1 MRVYH
6 NTRKSEYRNPFG
18 AIAIDGTVSLSIDL
32 FEEEGAEIL
41 LRIWIDG
48 KGEEFYKMVPAR
60 MEDRVRYTYDLKC
73 DEAALYWYSFRIDRA
88 DGTSMFYGAKPGVTG
103 GEGQMTFGP
112 EGSFQITAYKERK
125 LPEWYKNAVVYQIFP
140 DRYFRGNDFDEEKGV
155 AFRERKAGP
164 GSIFHAD
171 WNETPAYDKE
181 ENGRI
186 KNWDFFGGTLNG
198 IRDKLDYIASM
209 GVTAIYLNP
218 IFEASSNHR
227 YDTADFTK
235 IDSMLGTEEDFVN
248 LCKEADAKG
257 ISIILDGV
265 FNHTGC
271 DSKYFNRY
279 GNYPDKGACQ
289 GEDSPYYDWFNFNED
304 GTYDCWWGVDDLPA
318 VNEHSESYRK
328 FMFDDKNSV
337 VRKWLRLGAK
347 GWRLDVADELPDDFI
362 AGIKDAVIAEKGED
376 GLLMGEV
383 WEDASNKISY
393 SQLRKYFLGDELDCV
408 MNYPF
413 RDGIE
418 DFIMGK
424 ISAYDLAEKLMSLYE
439 NYPHENFYGNL
450 NLLGSHDRMRTLTL
464 FGNAPEEWTLSE
476 EEKKNYKLN
485 EGQKSLALG
494 RLWIAA
500 LAQMTLPGVPCVY
513 YGDEAGLEGYSDP
526 YNRGTF
532 PWDNAD
538 ENAGNIYRN
547 AISLRKLYPLF
558 TDGDFE
564 PVAFNDDVF
573 GFYRRNEK
581 ESALVVINRSFEE
594 REIWFKAE
602 GDATDVVNHGP
613 LAPNQDGY
621 IGIKL
626 GSLGSSLIHFQKET
640 LAAPMG
646 KGSGVLAHI
655 TSIPGGTI
663 GEPAKKFIDFLSEAG
678 QKYWQILPLNPTDS
692 YGSPYAGQSAFAGN
706 IALTGLS
713 EDDFAEMFA
722 NMSKAD
728 KKCFDDFK
736 NANEFWIYSY
746 AMFSVLKDRYKGA
759 AQQQWPKKYRK
770 YKKSLY
776 KDEKLAEKAEFCM
789 FCQFIFDRM
798 WREVRKYAL
807 EKGISIIG
815 DMPMYV
821 SADSSDV
828 WSQPEMF
835 KIKEDGYP
843 EFEAGVP
850 PDYFSAEGQLWGNPI
865 YKWDVIKKDGY
876 KWWKERF
883 SRCIDFYDFTRLDHF
898 RGFEAFWEVPAGKKA
913 LAGYW
918 NLGPGIDLFE
928 SCAADL
934 GKLPFMAEDLGTI
947 TPGVNA
953 LIEQCGFYG
962 ADVMQFADVDPLES
976 YIPPIGKIAYSGT
989 HDNATLKG
997 FVLDRYV
1004 AAEDE
1009 TLADETLADENA
1021 GCQTEVTAAD
1031 EKSAAEKAKAD
1042 AKACEIAAKLKDN
1055 LYGSRADI
1063 VIMPLQ
1069 DVLGLGDEARM
1080 NVPGV
1085 ASGNWSWKTDGEGF
1099 DEAQAQLK
1107 ALTEK
1112 YNR

>member
-1 MRVYH
+1 MRAYH
-6 NTRKSEYRNPFG
+6 NSRKKEYRNPFG
-18 AIAIDGTVSLSIDL
+18 AITIDGTVSLSIDL
-32 FEEEGAEIL
+32 FEEEGAEIV
-41 LRIWIDG
+41 LRTWIDG
-48 KGEEFYKMVPAR
+48 IGENFYKMNPVR
-60 MEDRVRYTYDLKC
+60 MDDRIRYTYDLVC
-73 DEAALYWYSFRIDRA
+73 SEAALYWYSFRIDRA
-88 DGTSMFYGAKPGVTG
+88 DGTCMYYCSKQGATG
-103 GEGQMTFGP
+103 GEGELTFGMSS
-112 EGSFQITAYKERK
+112 SFQITSYKERK
-125 LPEWYKNAVVYQIFP
+125 IPDWYKNAIVYQIFP
-140 DRYFRGNDFDEEKGV
+140 DRYYRGNDFDEAKGV
-155 AFRERKAGP
+155 VLHPKENGP
-164 GSIFHAD
+164 GSVCHED
-171 WNETPAYDKE
+171 WYETPAYQKDEK
-181 ENGRI
+181 GRI

-198 IRDKLDYIASM
+198 VRDKLDHIASM

-248 LCKEADAKG
+248 LCKEAEARG

-279 GNYPDKGACQ
+279 GNYPDKGAYQ
-289 GEDSPYYDWFNFNED
+289 GEDSPYYNWFNFKED

-318 VNEHSESYRK
+318 VNENSQTYRD
-328 FMFDDKNSV
+328 FIYNGENSV

-362 AGIKDAVIAEKGED
+362 AGIKEAVIKEKGED

-418 DFIMGK
+418 SFIMGD
-424 ISAYDLAEKLMSLYE
+424 ITAFDLAEKLMSLYE
-439 NYPHENFYGNL
+439 NYPHDNFYGNL

-464 FGNAPEEWTLSE
+464 FGNAPKEWTLSE
-476 EEKKNYKLN
+476 EEKKNYRLN

-500 LAQMTLPGVPCVY
+500 LAQMTMPGVPCIY
-513 YGDEAGLEGYSDP
+513 YGDEAGLDGYSDP
-526 YNRGTF
+526 YNRGTY
-532 PWDNAD
+532 PWGKEDKNA
-538 ENAGNIYRN
+538 ENIYRN
-547 AISLRKLYPLF
+547 AVSLRKLYSVF

-564 PVAFNDDVF
+564 PVAFNEDVF
-573 GFYRRNEK
+573 GFYRRSEK
-581 ESALVVINRSFEE
+581 DSALVVINRSLQKEH
-594 REIWFKAE
+594 EIWFKAE
-602 GDATDVVNHGP
+602 GKATDVVHHGV
-613 LAPNQDGY
+613 LTPNQDGY
-621 IGIKL
+621 IGIKIR
-626 GSLGSSLIHFQKET
+626 SLGSSLIHFQKET
-640 LAAPMG
+640 LAESME

-655 TSIPGGTI
+655 TSIPGGTL
-663 GEPAKKFIDFLSEAG
+663 GEPAKKFIDFLKESG

-706 IALTGLS
+706 ITLTGLS
-713 EDDFAEMFA
+713 KSQLDEMFE
-722 NMSKAD
+722 NISDYD

-736 NANEFWIYSY
+736 NANKFWIYSY
-746 AMFSVLKDRYKGA
+746 AMFSVIKDKYNGS
-759 AQQQWPKKYRK
+759 AQQTWPEKYHR
-770 YKKSLY
+770 YSELLY
-776 KDEKLAEKAEFCM
+776 KDEKLAAEAERCM
-789 FCQFIFDRM
+789 FYQFIFDRM
-798 WREVRKYAL
+798 WKEVRKYA
-807 EKGISIIG
+807 KAQGIKIIG

-835 KIKEDGYP
+835 KIKGDGYP

-850 PDYFSAEGQLWGNPI
+850 PDYFSKEGQLWGNPI
-865 YKWDVIKKDGY
+865 YKWDVMKADGFT
-876 KWWKERF
+876 WWKERF
-883 SRCIDFYDFTRLDHF
+883 SRCMDLYDYTRLDHF
-898 RGFEAFWEVPAGKKA
+898 RGFEAFWEVPAGQKA
-913 LAGYW
+913 LEGYW
-918 NLGPGIDLFE
+918 NLGPGMDLFIE
-928 SCAADL
+928 CAKSL

-953 LIEQCGFYG
+953 LIEQCGFRG
-962 ADVMQFADVDPLES
+962 ADVMQFADMDPLEN

-997 FVLDRYV
+997 FAIDRYLDTE
-1004 AAEDE
+1004 ED
-1009 TLADETLADENA
+1009 
-1021 GCQTEVTAAD
+1021 TEVKNH
-1031 EKSAAEKAKAD
+1031 EKSEVESAEIDREAE
-1042 AKACEIAAKLKDN
+1042 EITEKLKN
-1055 LYGSRADI
+1055 HLYGSRADI

-1085 ASGNWSWKTDGEGF
+1085 ASGNWSWKTNGEGF
-1099 DEAQAQLK
+1099 DEAGKKLK